1 MRLSMKP
8 LKIYVALIICLNLVF
23 CASSQSKKAQD
34 NERDPEYQY
43 KKAEVS
49 MKYGLMD
56 EAIKYLNQA
65 LSLDPTYY
73 QAYYL
78 LGVALYKGQRFEEAA
93 SAFQS
98 CLELKPDYSDAHSGL
113 ASVYEEM
120 GLLEKAEEEFKEAYA
135 IDSHHDA
142 CLNLAEIYFKQNELN
157 LALDYVQ
164 KAIQKNNQ
172 SADSY
177 NLEGVIL
184 NQQGDYAKA
193 IASFNNALSIN
204 PNFVVARINL
214 GVAYINNQ
222 EPEKARTLLT
232 ETLPLTDSQ
241 PLKDKI
247 NQFLEMIRK
256 ETNIP

>member
-1 MRLSMKP
+1 MKP
-8 LKIYVALIICLNLVF
+8 LKIHVTLIICLSLVF

-43 KKAEVS
+43 KKAEIS

-65 LSLDPTYY
+65 LSLDPTHY

-78 LGVALYKGQRFEEAA
+78 LGMVFYKEQRFEEAA

-98 CLELKPDYSDAHSGL
+98 CLKLQPDYSEAHSGL
-113 ASVYEEM
+113 ASAYEAM
-120 GLLEKAEEEFKEAYA
+120 DSLEKAEEELKTAYT
-135 IDSHHDA
+135 IDSNHDT
-142 CLNLAEIYFKQNELN
+142 CLKLAEIYFKQDKMN

-164 KAIQKNNQ
+164 EAIQKDNQ
-172 SADSY
+172 STAAY
-177 NLEGVIL
+177 NLKGVIL
-184 NQQGDYAKA
+184 NQKGDYAEA
-193 IASFNNALSIN
+193 ITCFSNAVSID

-222 EPEKARTLLT
+222 EPEKARTMLVD
-232 ETLPLTDSQ
+232 TLPLTDSQ
-241 PLKDKI
+241 SLKDKI
-247 NQFLEMIRK
+247 NQFLETISK
-256 ETNIP
+256 KTKIP